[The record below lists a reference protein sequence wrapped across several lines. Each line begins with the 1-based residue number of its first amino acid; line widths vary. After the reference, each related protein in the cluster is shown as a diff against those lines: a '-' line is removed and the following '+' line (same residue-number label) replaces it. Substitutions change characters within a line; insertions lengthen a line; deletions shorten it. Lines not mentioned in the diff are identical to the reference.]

1 MRDIPVLQL
10 RAKKEK
16 EIPKLL
22 SFHNSYRLDKI
33 KIYQVKNKI
42 KIYLICCHSKLNQ
55 SITKS
60 FLREGG
66 PCLSLRL
73 KRTSCKLSISFFSF
87 FTSEHNILLLTLKN
101 PCFQV
106 VVEEVGP
113 QGT

>member
-33 KIYQVKNKI
+33 KIY
-42 KIYLICCHSKLNQ
+42 LICCHSTLNQ